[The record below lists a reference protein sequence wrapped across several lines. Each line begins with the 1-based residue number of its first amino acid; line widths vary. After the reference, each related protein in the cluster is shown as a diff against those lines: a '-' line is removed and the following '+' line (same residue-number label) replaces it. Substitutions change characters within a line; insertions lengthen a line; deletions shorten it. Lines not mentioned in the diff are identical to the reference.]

1 MADDDD
7 PIRDG
12 GPRFQAFRD
21 TEPNWS
27 PRIGDNWEYAGL
39 IHKGKSCLI
48 ARYRCK
54 DEDPPHSRD
63 LVLKVNYRRV
73 RANRIGGYPAGYD
86 DDYKLES
93 QFLEGLSGLYERD
106 KDPPGAELRRPQG
119 IVRQYSA
126 QWVAFE
132 PEKDDE
138 EKGGNEVSFLEFCPG
153 VKWRDTQF
161 HDLGVFDRKDM
172 PPLSEIDIW
181 IIFKQF
187 TRMIMMLDSGNEVA
201 MEDEDAHSRQ
211 PPDWLTNEMCHYDIE
226 PRNSKF
232 SFGKSKTRVLNK
244 IFFAILETHYKY
256 LREMS
261 KTMPDVTGSQI
272 SPKVDEKAS
281 RAPEAVIGDE
291 EFLQP
296 FRHGSCSNIFQFANI
311 IRCLMH
317 QDQSPNMHVHPE
329 DEDWIAALPRQHKF
343 LAEEDTAGRKIKEE
357 LPLSYATMH
366 SDLTEIYSGDLR
378 RLVAE
383 CMRESPTLRPS
394 VKSLW
399 LRVRNGY
406 NASIE
411 GREGPHDANAERR
424 TFPPIHPLFA
434 ATTVAG
440 SLTWRTPAPGWIEDG
455 EELPRTP
462 ECPSPAHPIK
472 NILFYRNLGDD
483 LPEDLFKWPRSI
495 PQIPLRRPHGPPL
508 LETRPS
514 VNIPERLGDAPGSI
528 TRNLQM
534 MGYYDRMGRM
544 WMGEANYWKMLEA
557 GLDPETYGWE
567 MRMPDPERD
576 LDQEPLSGTEY
587 DEGDSEE
594 DWDKWRD
601 GLTHK

>member
-12 GPRFQAFRD
+12 GPRFQEFRD

-27 PRIGDNWEYAGL
+27 PRIGDNWEYVGL
-39 IHKGKSCLI
+39 IHKGRSCLV

-54 DEDPPHSRD
+54 DENPPHTRD
-63 LVLKVNYRRV
+63 LTVKVNYRRV
-73 RANRIGGYPAGYD
+73 RANRIGGYPAGYRD
-86 DDYKLES
+86 HKLES

-106 KDPPGAELRRPQG
+106 MDPPGAEPRRPQG
-119 IVRQYSA
+119 IVRQYSV
-126 QWVAFE
+126 QWVAFG
-132 PEKDDE
+132 PEE
-138 EKGGNEVSFLEFCPG
+138 QGGNEVSFLEFCPG
-153 VKWRDTQF
+153 VDWKDTQF
-161 HDLGVFDRKDM
+161 HDLEIFNRRDV
-172 PPLSEIDIW
+172 PLLSEIDIW

-187 TRMIMMLDSGNEVA
+187 TRMIMILDSGNEVA
-201 MEDEDAHSRQ
+201 MEEEEANSRQ
-211 PPDWLTNEMCHYDIE
+211 PPDWLTNEICHYDIE
-226 PRNSKF
+226 PRNILIGYREDDGDRVPMLKLCD
-232 SFGKSKTRVLNK
+232 FGDALQIPSLNEQDHAGRYR
-244 IFFAILETHYKY
+244 FPNQPDNG
-256 LREMS
+256 RE
-261 KTMPDVTGSQI
+261 GF
-272 SPKVDEKAS
+272 
-281 RAPEAVIGDE
+281 RAPEAVIGDD

-317 QDQSPNMHVHPE
+317 QDQSSNMHVHPA
-329 DEDWIAALPRQHKF
+329 DEDWIAALPRQYKF
-343 LAEEDTAGRKIKEE
+343 LEEEDMSGNKIKEE

-366 SDLTEIYSGDLR
+366 NNLTETYGGDLR
-378 RLVAE
+378 RLVVE

-411 GREGPHDANAERR
+411 GREGPYDQNSERR
-424 TFPPIHPLFA
+424 TFPLIHPIFA
-434 ATTVAG
+434 AIKVAP
-440 SLTWRTPAPGWIEDG
+440 SPTWRTPAPGWVEDG
-455 EELPRTP
+455 EQLPRTP
-462 ECPSPAHPIK
+462 ECPSPAHPIG
-472 NILFYRNLGDD
+472 NILPYENMGDD

-495 PQIPLRRPHGPPL
+495 PQVPLRHPHGPPV

-514 VNIPERLGDAPGSI
+514 VNIPERVGDVPGSI

-534 MGYYDRMGRM
+534 MEYYDRMGHM
-544 WMGEANYWKMLEA
+544 WMGEENYWKMLEA
-557 GLDPETYGWE
+557 GLDPETYSWE
-567 MRMPDPERD
+567 MRIPDPERD

-601 GLTHK
+601 GVTHK